1 MKHTSVAIIA
11 TTLLST
17 SYSQL
22 ALAAGHGSQKVI
34 GQTTAL
40 IAEADLPTVM
50 DAASSTSA
58 LKDGESANTNFPFA
72 EFKAIATVGEV
83 DATSGLALTGYPDGQ
98 AAWLADD
105 NTVRVVYQ
113 SESYATMGSAPR
125 PETYPWKMANG
136 VTFTGSHI
144 HTIDYDREKFATF
157 MGNNESAKS
166 MVKGSGKL
174 FNTVYNGFGE
184 IVSTPSHDPSQLA
197 GKWGN
202 QTRPDGTL
210 VQFKSEFKLS
220 QANYFFQS
228 FCGAWY
234 EQANQYGEG
243 MGFADDV
250 WLTAE
255 EWEIGRMFPAGS
267 SDSAATLGLAS
278 VVVDI
283 ANETAYTAPALG
295 QTGYEKLIPINPGHK
310 DYVVI
315 VAAGYN
321 HGQEPAPNR
330 IYVGMKN
337 RAADGSQINYATA
350 SDRDA
355 FLARNGLLYGKIY
368 GLALTPETFE
378 TLGLKIA
385 LDAKMVDDYMKNADA
400 PNRFEGRFYPTSYQ
414 WAGFD
419 QPVAV
424 QDTEMM
430 LWEQKDEQ
438 PEGYVFFNGDTKTEH
453 PAVDPSGAPRYFQNM
468 TDEGGLMGFDLGDLG
483 KALAAANGDLPTHL
497 DVSVVRSVAAVDG
510 ALTLN
515 IGDQFKTVGGDAS
528 IHMEEGVAKM
538 VAPDG
543 LYWSKTADG
552 DYLIVDEDSG
562 NDFGERKYVLTIDAN
577 MNVTDGHLLAI
588 AGGKHSPRYQA
599 GVSALGGAFT
609 KPGTTEFSGSWPVT
623 ALIERKADG
632 SFYSMDELKGN
643 ARQRIRGAIPA
654 SQQTFVGVVQA
665 RPESSGAVE
674 ANAGDAGGQIFM
686 FTFDVNQPSTKLA
699 SK

>member
-1 MKHTSVAIIA
+1 MKNTPAILIA
-11 TTLLST
+11 TTLAST
-17 SYSQL
+17 ALTPL
-22 ALAAGHGSQKVI
+22 ALAAGHGSQKMI

-40 IAEADLPTVM
+40 IAEAGLPTLVNTQSER
-50 DAASSTSA
+50 DLT
-58 LKDGESANTNFPFA
+58 DGESANTDFPFA

-83 DATSGLALTGYPDGQ
+83 DAKSGLALTGYPDGQ

-105 NTVRVVYQ
+105 ETVRVVYQ
-113 SESYATMGSAPR
+113 SESYATMGKAPQ
-125 PETYPWKMANG
+125 PETYPWTMMNG

-144 HTIDYDREKFATF
+144 HTIDYDRAKFASF
-157 MGNNESAKS
+157 MSHQDAAQE

-174 FNTVYNGFGE
+174 FHTVYNGFGE
-184 IVSTPSHDPSQLA
+184 VVSSPTHDPSRLD

-210 VQFKSEFKLS
+210 IQFKPDFRLS
-220 QANYFFQS
+220 QADYFFQS

-234 EQANQYGEG
+234 EQANKYGEG

-278 VVVDI
+278 LVVDI
-283 ANETAYTAPALG
+283 ANETAYTVPALG
-295 QTGYEKLIPINPGHK
+295 QTGYEKLMPINSGHK

-330 IYVGMKN
+330 IYVGIKN
-337 RAADGSQINYATA
+337 RAADGSEINYATA
-350 SDRDA
+350 NQRDA

-368 GLALTPETFE
+368 GLALTPETFAK
-378 TLGLKIA
+378 LGLEVA
-385 LDAKMVDDYMKNADA
+385 LDAKMVDEYMKDADA
-400 PNRFEGRFYPTSYQ
+400 PNRFEGRFYPTSFQ

-438 PEGYVFFNGDTKTEH
+438 PEGYAFFNGDTKTEH
-453 PAVDPSGAPRYFQNM
+453 PAADPSGAPRYFQNM

-483 KALAAANGDLPTHL
+483 SALAAANGDLPAYL

-510 ALTLN
+510 ALTLK
-515 IGDQFKTVGGDAS
+515 IADQFKTKDGDAS
-528 IHMEEGVAKM
+528 IHMEKGVAKM

-543 LYWSKTADG
+543 LYWAKTADG

-562 NDFGERKYVLTIDAN
+562 NDFGERKYVLTIDDN
-577 MNVTDGHLLAI
+577 LNVTDAHLLAI

-609 KPGTTEFSGSWPVT
+609 KPGTAEFSGSWPVT
-623 ALIERKADG
+623 ALIAQKADG
-632 SFYSMDELKGN
+632 SLYSMEELQGST
-643 ARQRIRGAIPA
+643 RQTIRGALPA
-654 SQQTFVGVVQA
+654 AQQTFIGVVQA

-674 ANAGDAGGQIFM
+674 ANGGDAGGQVFM
-686 FTFDVNQPSTKLA
+686 FTFDVNKSSAKLA
-699 SK
+699 SN

>member
-1 MKHTSVAIIA
+1 MKNTPAILIA
-11 TTLLST
+11 TTLVST
-17 SYSQL
+17 ALTPL

-40 IAEADLPTVM
+40 IAEAGLPTLVNTQSER
-50 DAASSTSA
+50 D
-58 LKDGESANTNFPFA
+58 LNDGESANTDFPFA

-83 DATSGLALTGYPDGQ
+83 DAKSGLALTGYPDGQ

-105 NTVRVVYQ
+105 ETVRVVYQ
-113 SESYATMGSAPR
+113 SESYATMGKAPQ
-125 PETYPWKMANG
+125 PETYPWAMMNG

-144 HTIDYDREKFATF
+144 HTIDYDRAKFASF
-157 MGNNESAKS
+157 MSHQDAAQE

-174 FNTVYNGFGE
+174 FHTVYNGFGE
-184 IVSTPSHDPSQLA
+184 VVSSPTHDPSRLD

-210 VQFKSEFKLS
+210 IQFKPDFKLS
-220 QANYFFQS
+220 RADYFFQS

-234 EQANQYGEG
+234 EQANKYGEG

-278 VVVDI
+278 LVVDI
-283 ANETAYTAPALG
+283 ANETAYTVPALG
-295 QTGYEKLIPINPGHK
+295 QTGYEKLMPINSGHK

-330 IYVGMKN
+330 IYVGIKN
-337 RAADGSQINYATA
+337 RAADGSEINYATA
-350 SDRDA
+350 NQRDA

-368 GLALTPETFE
+368 GLALTPETF
-378 TLGLKIA
+378 TKLGLEVA
-385 LDAKMVDDYMKNADA
+385 LDAKMVDEYMKDADA
-400 PNRFEGRFYPTSYQ
+400 PNRFEGRFYPTSFQ

-430 LWEQKDEQ
+430 LWEQNDEQ
-438 PEGYVFFNGDTKTEH
+438 PEGYAFFNGDTKTEH
-453 PAVDPSGAPRYFQNM
+453 PAADPSGAPRYFQNM

-483 KALAAANGDLPTHL
+483 SALAAANGDLPAYL

-510 ALTLN
+510 ALTLK
-515 IGDQFKTVGGDAS
+515 IADQFKTKDGDAS
-528 IHMEEGVAKM
+528 IHMEKGVAKM

-543 LYWSKTADG
+543 LYWAKTTDG

-562 NDFGERKYVLTIDAN
+562 NDFGERKYVLTIDDN
-577 MNVTDGHLLAI
+577 LNVTDAHLLAI

-609 KPGTTEFSGSWPVT
+609 KPGTAEFSGSWPVT
-623 ALIERKADG
+623 ALIAQKADG
-632 SFYSMDELKGN
+632 SFYSMEELQGS
-643 ARQRIRGAIPA
+643 ARQTIRGALPA
-654 SQQTFVGVVQA
+654 AQQTFIGVVQA

-674 ANAGDAGGQIFM
+674 ANGGDAGGQVFM
-686 FTFDVNQPSTKLA
+686 FTFDVNKSSAKLA
-699 SK
+699 SN

>member
-1 MKHTSVAIIA
+1 MKNTPAILIA
-11 TTLLST
+11 TTLVST
-17 SYSQL
+17 ALTPL

-40 IAEADLPTVM
+40 IAEAGLPTLVNTQSER
-50 DAASSTSA
+50 DLT
-58 LKDGESANTNFPFA
+58 DGESANTDFPFA

-83 DATSGLALTGYPDGQ
+83 DAKSGLALTGYPDGQ

-105 NTVRVVYQ
+105 ETVRVVYQ
-113 SESYATMGSAPR
+113 SESYATMGKAPQ
-125 PETYPWKMANG
+125 PETYPWTMMNG

-144 HTIDYDREKFATF
+144 HTIDYDRAKFASF
-157 MGNNESAKS
+157 MSHQDAAQE

-174 FNTVYNGFGE
+174 FHTVYNGFGE
-184 IVSTPSHDPSQLA
+184 IVSSPTHDPSRLD

-210 VQFKSEFKLS
+210 IQFKPDFKLS
-220 QANYFFQS
+220 QADYFFQS

-234 EQANQYGEG
+234 EQANKYGEG

-278 VVVDI
+278 LVVDI
-283 ANETAYTAPALG
+283 ANETAYTVPALG
-295 QTGYEKLIPINPGHK
+295 QTGYEKLMPINSGHK

-330 IYVGMKN
+330 IYVGIKN
-337 RAADGSQINYATA
+337 RAADGSEINYATA
-350 SDRDA
+350 NQRDA

-368 GLALTPETFE
+368 GLALTPETFAK
-378 TLGLKIA
+378 LGLEVA
-385 LDAKMVDDYMKNADA
+385 LDAKMVDEYMKDADA
-400 PNRFEGRFYPTSYQ
+400 PNRFEGRFYPTSFQ

-438 PEGYVFFNGDTKTEH
+438 PEGYAFFNGDTKTEH
-453 PAVDPSGAPRYFQNM
+453 PAADPSGAPRYFQNM

-483 KALAAANGDLPTHL
+483 SALAAANGDLPAYL
-497 DVSVVRSVAAVDG
+497 DVSVVRSVAAVDS
-510 ALTLN
+510 ALTLK
-515 IGDQFKTVGGDAS
+515 IADQFKTKDGDAS
-528 IHMEEGVAKM
+528 IHMEKGVAKM

-543 LYWSKTADG
+543 LYWAKTADG

-562 NDFGERKYVLTIDAN
+562 NDFGERKYVLTIDDN
-577 MNVTDGHLLAI
+577 LNVTDAHLLAI

-609 KPGTTEFSGSWPVT
+609 KPGTAEFSGSWPVT
-623 ALIERKADG
+623 ALIAQKADG
-632 SFYSMDELKGN
+632 SFYSMEELQGST
-643 ARQRIRGAIPA
+643 RQTIRGALPA
-654 SQQTFVGVVQA
+654 AQQTFIGVVQA

-674 ANAGDAGGQIFM
+674 ANGGDAGGQVFM
-686 FTFDVNQPSTKLA
+686 FTFDVNKSSAKLA
-699 SK
+699 SN